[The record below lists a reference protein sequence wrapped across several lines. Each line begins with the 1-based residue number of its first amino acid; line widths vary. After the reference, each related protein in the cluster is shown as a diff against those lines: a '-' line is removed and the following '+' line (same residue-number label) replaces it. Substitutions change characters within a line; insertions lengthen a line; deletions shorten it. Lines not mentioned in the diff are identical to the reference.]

1 MNIKEVIDYWLTS
14 AEDDIRVAQHLYEAG
29 DYPQALF
36 FGHLYLE
43 KILKAL
49 VVQETGTHAP
59 YSHNLTQL
67 AKKAGIAVDTELRDK
82 LADITDF
89 NIDCRYPDEKFEFK
103 QRCTQPYC
111 KNWLAQIKGLGKCF
125 RKKIRL

>member
-1 MNIKEVIDYWLTS
+1 MDIKEVIHYWLTS
-14 AEDDIRVAQHLYEAG
+14 AEDDIRVARHLQDAG

-59 YSHNLTQL
+59 YSHNLLSLAGKSGIQL
-67 AKKAGIAVDTELRDK
+67 SPQNETDLDR
-82 LADITDF
+82 ITKY
-89 NIDCRYPDEKFEFK
+89 NIETRYPEDLFDLKQQCTEEF
-103 QRCTQPYC
+103 C
-111 KNWLAQIKGLGKCF
+111 KEELGKIKELAEWF
-125 RKKIRL
+125 KEKIRL

>member
-1 MNIKEVIDYWLTS
+1 MNIKEVIHYWLTS
-14 AEDDIRVAQHLYEAG
+14 AEDDVRVAQHLYQAG

-67 AKKAGIAVDTELRDK
+67 AKKAGIAVDGELRDK
-82 LADITDF
+82 LANITDF
-89 NIDCRYPDEKFEFK
+89 NTDCRYPDEKFEFK
-103 QRCTQPYC
+103 QRCTQRYGEI
-111 KNWLAQIKGLGKCF
+111 WLTQIKELAECF
-125 RKKIRL
+125 RKKIKP

>member
-1 MNIKEVIDYWLTS
+1 MNLKEVIHYWLTS

-49 VVQETGTHAP
+49 VVQDTETHAP
-59 YSHNLTQL
+59 YSHNLLSL
-67 AKKAGIAVDTELRDK
+67 AKRAGVK
-82 LADITDF
+82 LSPEGKADIDRITKY
-89 NIDCRYPDEKFEFK
+89 NIEGRYPENQFDLREQCTKEFCRK
-103 QRCTQPYC
+103 E
-111 KNWLAQIKGLGKCF
+111 LAKIKELAGWF
-125 RKKIRL
+125 REKIRL